1 MELTKDTNETGQT
14 EMTQMPD
21 ALSAQQPSENV
32 AESSEIVQEQENAME
47 EKPAEA
53 MHDITQIGRAHV

>member
-1 MELTKDTNETGQT
+1 
-14 EMTQMPD
+14 MTQMPD

-53 MHDITQIGRAHV
+53 MHDITLDEASV